1 VYTITIKRRIYKPLC
16 LALNEKMFNALVK
29 VNMANHVILV
39 AVCYCLL
46 IKLN

>member
-1 VYTITIKRRIYKPLC
+1 MIIFKGKE
-16 LALNEKMFNALVK
+16 LNAFVK
-29 VNMANHVILV
+29 VIIANHVILV